1 MRTAII
7 RYTPRAVGLKPS
19 AMEREARL
27 RGLERNNYSKT
38 VSPPVQ
44 SPCDRRHSPAGASTS
59 SARASACTIRSNPT
73 TDIAAP
79 QGLPRAQRG
88 LQLAQAQS
96 RPRRQTSPAGASTS
110 SARASAR
117 TIRSNPTTDIA
128 APQGL
133 PRAQRGLMEI
143 ENYSSSQIRRPLSG
157 SAVSCETPRFR
168 QSVDRNSFRSPCR
181 ERVSGSVQPCPI
193 GSTSVGTAIFLNLTA
208 FHCSTTAPK
217 PGQILRRSV
226 WMDSGST
233 HPSAPSHSRW
243 W

>member
-88 LQLAQAQS
+88 L
-96 RPRRQTSPAGASTS
+96 
-110 SARASAR
+110 
-117 TIRSNPTTDIA
+117 
-128 APQGL
+128 
-133 PRAQRGLMEI
+133 MEI

-193 GSTSVGTAIFLNLTA
+193 GSTSMGTAKEAIVS
-208 FHCSTTAPK
+208 HKSGIVSTTKTSAREARMGGGLPSYA
-217 PGQILRRSV
+217 GIIQRRV
-226 WMDSGST
+226 DRT
-233 HPSAPSHSRW
+233 
-243 W
+243 